1 VRPIRTTLAAA
12 AAALF
17 LLAGCSSSTSGS
29 GSAGGGT
36 ATGPGGTTASGASG
50 GGQAAGNGVDS
61 LSADEILAKAK
72 TALSS
77 ADSVHVH
84 GGGKSG
90 GSAVTMDL
98 KIKGSSGGTGK
109 MSLNGANFEITR
121 IDSTVYLRADEKFYT
136 SRGIPAAQAK
146 TLSTKWIKGTTADK
160 NLAEVGQFTDIKQLT
175 EALLTPDSTI
185 KKGERKTVKG
195 KNAIGITDDTGS
207 TMWISL
213 DGDPVPLQLTPGDD
227 PGDSGVID
235 FDGYGDDVQLSEP
248 PAAEVID
255 ASQAGQ

>member
-1 VRPIRTTLAAA
+1 VRPIRTSLAAS

-36 ATGPGGTTASGASG
+36 ATGSGGATASSTG
-50 GGQAAGNGVDS
+50 GGSAGNGVDS

-72 TALSS
+72 TALSG

-84 GGGKSG
+84 GGGKSD

-98 KIKGSSGGTGK
+98 KIKGSSGGTGR

-146 TLSTKWIKGTTADK
+146 TLSTKWIKGSTTDK

-195 KNAIGITDDTGS
+195 KNAIGISDDTGS

-235 FDGYGDDVQLSEP
+235 FDGYGDDVRLSEP

>member
-1 VRPIRTTLAAA
+1 VRPIRTTLAAS

-29 GSAGGGT
+29 GSAAGGTGGTGGAATGGG
-36 ATGPGGTTASGASG
+36 GGAP
-50 GGQAAGNGVDS
+50 AGNGVES
-61 LSADEILAKAK
+61 LSADEILTRAKA
-72 TALSS
+72 ALGQ
-77 ADSVHVH
+77 APSVHVH

-90 GSAVTMDL
+90 GAEISLDL
-98 KIKGSSGGTGK
+98 KIKGTSGGTGR
-109 MSLNGANFEITR
+109 MSLDGAKFEITR
-121 IDSTVYLRADEKFYT
+121 LDKTVYLRADEKFYT

-175 EALLTPDSTI
+175 EALLTPDSKI
-185 KKGERKTVKG
+185 SKGGRRDIHGTH
-195 KNAIGITDDTGS
+195 AIGLKDDSGS

-213 DGDPVPLQLTPGDD
+213 AGDPVPLELTPGTD
-227 PGDSGVID
+227 GSDSGTIE
-235 FDGYGDDVQLSEP
+235 FDGYGDGVTLTAP
-248 PAAEVID
+248 PADQVID